1 MTASAPSP
9 NRIELERKILRALC
23 AAGNGATSTLDA
35 KILLKKYVWR
45 DPDNRV
51 VFESLSG
58 LSSGLTPAQLREQ
71 LPAQATRLGFPD
83 VAWGNYLASE
93 NGDGGDVR
101 RLIEQL
107 LQAE

>member
-1 MTASAPSP
+1 MS
-9 NRIELERKILRALC
+9 
-23 AAGNGATSTLDA
+23 GNDANFDPKTL
-35 KILLKKYVWR
+35 LNKYVWQ

-58 LSSGLTPAQLREQ
+58 LSSRLTPAQLREQ

-83 VAWGNYLASE
+83 VAWGNYLASK
-93 NGDGGDVR
+93 NGDAGDVR

-107 LQAE
+107 LEAE